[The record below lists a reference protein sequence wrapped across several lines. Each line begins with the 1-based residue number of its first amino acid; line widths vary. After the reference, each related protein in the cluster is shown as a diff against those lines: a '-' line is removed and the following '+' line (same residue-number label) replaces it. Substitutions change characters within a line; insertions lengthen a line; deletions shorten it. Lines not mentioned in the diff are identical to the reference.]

1 MLIRMMIV
9 DELDFNFVE
18 GERFHAFCNTLQ
30 PKIFIPS
37 HVTMAKDCYQLH
49 SIEKK
54 KLKSVL
60 TKVFQKVYFDHQYM
74 DIIAKP

>member
-1 MLIRMMIV
+1 MIV

-37 HVTMAKDCYQLH
+37 HVTMAKDCYQLY
-49 SIEKK
+49 SSEKN
-54 KLKSVL
+54 
-60 TKVFQKVYFDHQYM
+60 
-74 DIIAKP
+74 

>member
-1 MLIRMMIV
+1 MLIGMMIV
-9 DELDFNFVE
+9 DELYFNFVE

-30 PKIFIPS
+30 PKSLS
-37 HVTMAKDCYQLH
+37 HLMLQWLKIVINCIQV
-49 SIEKK
+49 KK

>member
-1 MLIRMMIV
+1 MLIGMMIV

-37 HVTMAKDCYQLH
+37 HVTMAKDCYQLY
-49 SIEKK
+49 SSEKKIEKCFN
-54 KLKSVL
+54 KSVSKGL
-60 TKVFQKVYFDHQYM
+60 L
-74 DIIAKP
+74 